1 MADIHHRLTMCAP
14 HDDDVFAAI
23 ATEVFASASSQG
35 VARCVVVFDP
45 MGASP
50 PNPDRETE
58 LEWHRDD
65 EPNRRPSIPIPRG
78 ARSASLRVLDGP
90 LDWVGTEI
98 VVELGRRDRTE
109 TVVRLSH
116 RHWRDGDSDE
126 MATNTT
132 RWGQL
137 LLGLKRRVETP
148 EPDDTR
154 L

>member
-23 ATEVFASASSQG
+23 AMEVFASASSQG
-35 VARCVVVFDP
+35 VARCAVVF
-45 MGASP
+45 
-50 PNPDRETE
+50 DRETE
-58 LEWHRDD
+58 LEWHLDD
-65 EPNRRPSIPIPRG
+65 EPTRRPSIPIPRG
-78 ARSASLRVLDGP
+78 ARSASLRVLEGP
-90 LDWVGTEI
+90 VDWVGTEI
-98 VVELGRRDRTE
+98 VVELGRRDRAE

-126 MATNTT
+126 MAANTT